1 MLLQID
7 TYGRETREIPG
18 KKSQTIQLDRQGASH
33 LRRSRRLG
41 HFLRRLPHPVPKA
54 PVAEAKQPSV
64 AAMPAVKPVPKKVM
78 RAPTRPVPPV
88 QAKTAAA
95 NGKLVVK
102 KSKKE
107 AR

>member
-64 AAMPAVKPVPKKVM
+64 AAMPAVKPVP
-78 RAPTRPVPPV
+78 PVK
-88 QAKTAAA
+88 ANTAAA

-107 AR
+107 VR

>member
-1 MLLQID
+1 MMKKDAATKLHGFPPSSGEVGEAPR
-7 TYGRETREIPG
+7 YGAEVARCLVFVPM
-18 KKSQTIQLDRQGASH
+18 K
-33 LRRSRRLG
+33 
-41 HFLRRLPHPVPKA
+41 PKA

-64 AAMPAVKPVPKKVM
+64 AAKPAVKPVPKKVM
-78 RAPTRPVPPV
+78 RVPSRPVPPV
-88 QAKTAAA
+88 KAKTAAA

>member
-1 MLLQID
+1 MMKKDAATKLHGFPPSSGEVGEAPR
-7 TYGRETREIPG
+7 YGAEVARCLVFVPM
-18 KKSQTIQLDRQGASH
+18 K
-33 LRRSRRLG
+33 
-41 HFLRRLPHPVPKA
+41 PKA

-64 AAMPAVKPVPKKVM
+64 AAKHAVKQAVKPVPKKVM
-78 RAPTRPVPPV
+78 TVPSRPVPRV
-88 QAKTAAA
+88 KAKTAAA